1 MEARVVLAREVVEL
15 EEVGE
20 EISSEQEAIKCLE
33 EEVIA
38 VAVEV
43 VVEVEVVVAGS
54 EVVGVDRVV
63 RS

>member
-33 EEVIA
+33 EEIIA